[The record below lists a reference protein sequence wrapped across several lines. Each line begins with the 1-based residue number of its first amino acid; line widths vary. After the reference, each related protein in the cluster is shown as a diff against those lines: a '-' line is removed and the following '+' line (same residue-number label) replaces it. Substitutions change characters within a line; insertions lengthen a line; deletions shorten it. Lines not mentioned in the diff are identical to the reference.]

1 MTLYLPASGLKS
13 YINTNIKF
21 KILNHKIIHSKN
33 FSISGWLIFM
43 TWNCWPYL
51 EMWAGI
57 ILKEELLSP
66 IKTVQKKGQQKEW
79 QHDCLNRAGENGRK
93 FGKKK

>member
-1 MTLYLPASGLKS
+1 
-13 YINTNIKF
+13 
-21 KILNHKIIHSKN
+21 
-33 FSISGWLIFM
+33 
-43 TWNCWPYL
+43 
-51 EMWAGI
+51 MWAGI

-79 QHDCLNRAGENGRK
+79 QHDCLNRARENGRK